1 MLVLQDAPITVGNE
15 AVAEK
20 IGSLKF
26 ASATYRLFKLPDML
40 DDEQE
45 DYGQRVVY
53 KGMYGQETCGC
64 MGGTCWAY
72 VATHVLMYRSSLARG
87 SSTSYYGMHSISNV
101 AVCFRVYE
109 RYRRLIWLGQ
119 LCLEI

>member
-1 MLVLQDAPITVGNE
+1 MLVVQDAPITVGNE

-26 ASATYRLFKLPDML
+26 ASATYRLFKLPNVL

-53 KGMYGQETCGC
+53 KGMYGARKHADV
-64 MGGTCWAY
+64 W
-72 VATHVLMYRSSLARG
+72 VAHVG
-87 SSTSYYGMHSISNV
+87 HTSQHM
-101 AVCFRVYE
+101 F
-109 RYRRLIWLGQ
+109 
-119 LCLEI
+119 